1 MVTYSSN
8 LATNLV
14 LERVGRPA
22 VERIWD
28 AVGAR
33 HSAVRRGLGDT
44 AAADAG
50 ITNDVTAADLAALF
64 RAIAR
69 GELVG
74 SDEMLATLLDQRR
87 TEDLAAGLPAGTR
100 VAHKNGWIMGV
111 RHGAGVVF
119 PGDAPPFVLS
129 VCLTTPW
136 ASTVPMT
143 RLVRSSAGSR
153 ARPGRTD
160 TNSARLQFRRR
171 SQAHAGNAPPRL
183 PRSDPHA
190 DVPRDHCALC
200 LRRDSQRHGVRCR
213 PVQPRLGHQAP
224 ADALLA
230 GVVIFA
236 AQEAGRR
243 PLGTLL
249 AALGCATAGDVA
261 LMADGTLPF
270 LLGMAAF
277 LGARCC

>member
-1 MVTYSSN
+1 MRHLPALDLDAVPGLASVWCGPIAGPPAYERNADDTHYAASTMKVAVLAALYTGGHDLDHELAVHNEFRGVTGDTYGLQRRHDQDDEVWRRLGRTATLRWLAARMVTYSSN

-33 HSAVRRGLGDT
+33 HSTVRRGLGDT

-64 RAIAR
+64 GAIAR

-136 ASTVPMT
+136 AVN
-143 RLVRSSAGSR
+143 
-153 ARPGRTD
+153 RTD
-160 TNSARLQFRRR
+160 DKACQIVSRI
-171 SQAHAGNAPPRL
+171 AGAAWE
-183 PRSDPHA
+183 D
-190 DVPRDHCALC
+190 
-200 LRRDSQRHGVRCR
+200 RHD
-213 PVQPRLGHQAP
+213 LG
-224 ADALLA
+224 
-230 GVVIFA
+230 
-236 AQEAGRR
+236 
-243 PLGTLL
+243 
-249 AALGCATAGDVA
+249 
-261 LMADGTLPF
+261 
-270 LLGMAAF
+270 
-277 LGARCC
+277 